1 MISLADGE
9 ALTYIP
15 KISFMHSLCL
25 SSAFG
30 ADLWVQRVSGRE
42 TAVISRLGGRLN
54 ITADDAD
61 FEEIK
66 EFISVLGFSE
76 ILTEE
81 KTASALGFSA
91 ADKFAVLKK
100 VSRGEKENPQPPSL
114 SALYGALKEG
124 EDGDI
129 TLPPF
134 EIFAPDISHRLRHGG
149 AVAIVNEFGGALA
162 FTCSF
167 GCVINGIAVK
177 KEQRGRGLG
186 KKLLEDICGYT
197 EGDAFVCTS
206 GKNADFYTK
215 NGFER
220 YDTAVLIRG

>member
-1 MISLADGE
+1 M
-9 ALTYIP
+9 
-15 KISFMHSLCL
+15 KIGRSF
-25 SSAFG
+25 
-30 ADLWVQRVSGRE
+30 Q
-42 TAVISRLGGRLN
+42 
-54 ITADDAD
+54 
-61 FEEIK
+61 
-66 EFISVLGFSE
+66 
-76 ILTEE
+76 
-81 KTASALGFSA
+81 LGFSA

-129 TLPPF
+129 SLPPF

-186 KKLLEDICGYT
+186 KNCWRIFAGIPRVMFLFAQGQKPQNFIL
-197 EGDAFVCTS
+197 
-206 GKNADFYTK
+206 K
-215 NGFER
+215 
-220 YDTAVLIRG
+220 TALKKQIQP